1 MRNVLFRQLAK
12 KGKLGKLLVMA
23 PIALEVAN
31 LMRQT
36 QKAKQGKYAK
46 ARKRDKAFD
55 FALDQANRLMGKKK
69 PAKRRWF

>member
-55 FALDQANRLMGKKK
+55 FALDQANRLIGKKK